1 MNASPVAA
9 AIPDAVSFSVEIEQ
23 EVLGAVLISGNFAAV
38 QGKVRPDHFLEP
50 VHLRIFETILMAGER
65 FKTATP
71 LIVMNLFPP
80 GEVETWSKALGMPL
94 AEYLARL
101 CGATIYGAAG
111 LSKSIPLLIN
121 QWARL
126 SVKKEAE
133 LVALAACDGAAVP
146 ADLIREATRALDDI
160 AIGLKTSARG
170 KTRFFIGEA
179 AEAALGEVED
189 AMHRGSGITGI
200 TYGLTDINQTTGG
213 MHPGEMVVLG
223 ARPGMCK
230 TAFALST
237 SIKAAKSGKGV
248 AFISLEMGAKTLVK
262 RAITDIAYDWNVK
275 VPFSDLITGRVSQ
288 RDFEALVVANTDL
301 AKLPIWIEEQS
312 GLTLA
317 DLRVKVDR
325 IREDMARQGQSLDL
339 LVVDYLQLLAASGR
353 YAGNRVQEVTELSA
367 GLRNFGRE
375 EGLAVLALSQLSRG
389 VESRENKRP
398 TLSDLRESG
407 SIEQDADTVAFLY
420 RESYYLEKERGK
432 NSDEEADR
440 IERLA
445 DCHNSLEFII
455 AKQRNGAV
463 KTIDLFVDVAC
474 SAVRNAVRL

>member
-1 MNASPVAA
+1 MNEAAATAENAS
-9 AIPDAVSFSVEIEQ
+9 FSLEIEQ
-23 EVLGAVLISGNFAAV
+23 EVLGAVLVSGKFAAL
-38 QGKVRPDHFLEP
+38 QGRVKPEHFLEP
-50 VHLRIFETILMAGER
+50 LHRRIFENIMLAGER
-65 FKTATP
+65 FKTAH
-71 LIVMNLFPP
+71 VGVVFNLFPS
-80 GEVETWSKALGMPL
+80 EEAEKWSKALPVPL
-94 AEYLARL
+94 ARYLANL
-101 CGATIYGAAG
+101 AAGAVYGDAG
-111 LSKSIPLLIN
+111 LSKSIPILIN

-133 LVALAACDGAAVP
+133 LVALAATDGSAVP
-146 ADLIREATRALDDI
+146 VELIREATRALDDI
-160 AIGLKTSARG
+160 ATGMKASGRG
-170 KTRFFIGEA
+170 KTRYSINEA
-179 AEAALGEVED
+179 AEAAFSEVEA
-189 AMHRGSGITGI
+189 AMHRGGGITGV
-200 TYGLTDINQTTGG
+200 TYGLADINQTTGG

-237 SIKAAKSGKGV
+237 SIKAAKAGKGV
-248 AFISLEMGAKTLVK
+248 AFISLEMNAKTLVK

-275 VPFSDLITGRVSQ
+275 VPYTDLVTGRVSQ
-288 RDFEALVVANTDL
+288 KDFEALVVANADL

-325 IREDMARQGQSLDL
+325 IREDMARRGQTLDL

-353 YAGNRVQEVTELSA
+353 YAGQRVQEVTELSA

-420 RESYYLEKERGK
+420 RESYYLEKEKGRD
-432 NSDEEADR
+432 SAAEADR
-440 IERLA
+440 LDRLV
-445 DCHNSLEFII
+445 DCQNKLEFII
-455 AKQRNGAV
+455 AKQRMGAV

-474 SAVRNAVRL
+474 SAVRNAGRY

>member
-1 MNASPVAA
+1 MNDAVAAPENAS
-9 AIPDAVSFSVEIEQ
+9 FSAEVEQ
-23 EVLGAVLISGNFAAV
+23 EVLGAVLLTGNFAAV
-38 QGKVRPDHFLEP
+38 QGRVRPEHFLEP
-50 VHLRIFETILMAGER
+50 LHRRIFETILIAGER

-71 LIVMNLFPP
+71 LVVLNLFPAE
-80 GEVETWSKALGMPL
+80 EVERWGKALRMPL

-101 CGATIYGAAG
+101 CNASVYGVAG
-111 LSKSIPLLIN
+111 LAKSVPILIN
-121 QWARL
+121 QSARL
-126 SVKKEAE
+126 SIKKEAE
-133 LVALAACDGAAVP
+133 LVALAAAEGSAVP
-146 ADLIREATRALDDI
+146 AELIREATRALDDI
-160 AIGLKTSARG
+160 ATGLKASGRG
-170 KTRFFIGEA
+170 KTRFSISEA
-179 AEAALGEVED
+179 AEAALGEVEA

-200 TYGLTDINQTTGG
+200 TYGLTDINHATGG

-237 SIKAAKSGKGV
+237 SIKAARAGKGV
-248 AFISLEMGAKTLVK
+248 AFISLEMNAKTLVK
-262 RAITDIAYDWNVK
+262 RALTDIAYDWNVK
-275 VPFSDLITGRVSQ
+275 VPYSDLITGRVCQ
-288 RDFEALVVANTDL
+288 KDFEALVVANTDL

-325 IREDMARQGQSLDL
+325 IREDMMRRGQTLDL

-353 YAGNRVQEVTELSA
+353 YAGQRVQEVTELSA

-420 RESYYLEKERGK
+420 RESYYLEKEKGRDGAA
-432 NSDEEADR
+432 EADR
-440 IERLA
+440 LDRLV
-445 DCHNSLEFII
+445 DCQNKLEFII